1 MFSLILAII
10 ATTQDCSEHLI
21 KRVSA
26 TGRVVVF
33 EDNTAWLT
41 HDRNASQVSLWL
53 QGDQVQL
60 CGKQLINL
68 LTREKATVYY
78 ITTISESQTDIEPV
92 RKQKEE
98 QKPKEKPE
106 KKKLKK
112 QKQKRKLVVEE
123 E

>member
-1 MFSLILAII
+1 MDMFSLIFTIITLAS
-10 ATTQDCSEHLI
+10 TTQDCSEHLI

-68 LTREKATVYY
+68 LTREKAVVYY
-78 ITTISESQTDIEPV
+78 ITTIVDDPTNIEPV

-98 QKPKEKPE
+98 SKPKE

-112 QKQKRKLVVEE
+112 QKQ
-123 E
+123 